1 MQHPC
6 VLNDVCSR
14 DRQPSTI
21 GIIVDRCV
29 HVLFDTRAPIC
40 TQDSL
45 HRPHGPYEASASHL
59 SVNQWDVLVGLSET
73 SQSASETKS
82 TFIGLVV
89 RRGGRTGNHILN
101 CDEKPR
107 TCALLIAY

>member
-1 MQHPC
+1 MYALAIASRLRL
-6 VLNDVCSR
+6 VSSWIDVYMYHLI
-14 DRQPSTI
+14 QVPLFVHMT
-21 GIIVDRCV
+21 RCINRMA
-29 HVLFDTRAPIC
+29 LTKLR
-40 TQDSL
+40 
-45 HRPHGPYEASASHL
+45 RPTF
-59 SVNQWDVLVGLSET
+59 SVNQWDVPVGLSET

>member
-1 MQHPC
+1 M
-6 VLNDVCSR
+6 VLTKLR
-14 DRQPSTI
+14 
-21 GIIVDRCV
+21 
-29 HVLFDTRAPIC
+29 
-40 TQDSL
+40 
-45 HRPHGPYEASASHL
+45 RPTC
-59 SVNQWDVLVGLSET
+59 SVNQWDVPVGLSET

-89 RRGGRTGNHILN
+89 RRGGGGAENNILN